1 MASIITRAAA
11 GTGATVKGAPLTLAE
26 LDANL
31 IALNTDIFVD
41 ALPTVEPSLM
51 LDFVNTNE
59 LDSRITF
66 TRASTGTYVGPD
78 GLIKTAAA
86 NVPRFDY
93 DPVTMAC
100 RGLLAEEGRTN
111 LLARSQEFDSASW
124 PATSA
129 SVTANN
135 AVAPDG
141 TTTADFLVGAAGTG
155 YFLGVRQAFSY
166 TANTWYTA
174 SVYAKAGAAT
184 RLVLATDNGA
194 GYLTHALFD
203 LAAGTSASVTH
214 PDVASNLST
223 SITPV
228 GNGWFRCVFSFW
240 YLGGMG
246 GLRIM
251 PAVSTTAG
259 SFWWSLTNDG
269 VSGLHIWGAQLESA
283 AFVTSYIPTGAAQ
296 ATRAA
301 DYGVINNVHQSTWY
315 SMDRGSM
322 VIEFRNDYM
331 AQSHAGAAFAF
342 AGGWRNNTIFLN
354 PRRDGTFGPNGA
366 LIYVYESLG
375 ISPSVSVSGGTN
387 LNNSASA
394 VYKYAGAWDAESLA
408 IAATNYQV
416 ASTSKTARAPT
427 PTFLAF
433 PTDTYSY
440 NPFSGHIRRFAYY
453 PRRVTNAQ
461 LQALID

>member
-78 GLIKTAAA
+78 GLIKTAAV

-111 LLARSQEFDSASW
+111 WFIQSAAVNGSW
-124 PATSA
+124 STWGTPATMQA
-129 SVTANN
+129 A
-135 AVAPDG
+135 AAIAPDG
-141 TTTADFLVGAAGTG
+141 TLSAIQVTSDTSNGVPTPGAGT
-155 YFLGVRQAFSY
+155 FTFSFF
-166 TANTWYTA
+166 
-174 SVYAKAGAAT
+174 VK
-184 RLVLATDNGA
+184 
-194 GYLTHALFD
+194 
-203 LAAGTSASVTH
+203 AGTSATVRMWWAGLGVNPMWTFTFGTKVLTVNNH
-214 PDVASNLST
+214 WINPQVQEF
-223 SITPV
+223 P
-228 GNGWFRCVFSFW
+228 NGWFRISATTNNANLQNYYW
-240 YLGGMG
+240 
-246 GLRIM
+246 GLS
-251 PAVSTTAG
+251 AAATGETFFV
-259 SFWWSLTNDG
+259 
-269 VSGLHIWGAQLESA
+269 WGAQIEVGS
-283 AFVTSYIPTGAAQ
+283 FVTSYIPTGAAQ

-331 AQSHAGAAFAF
+331 AQSQAGAAFAF
-342 AGGWRNNTIFLN
+342 AGSWRNNTIFLN
-354 PRRDGTFGPNGA
+354 PRRDGPFYANGA
-366 LIYVYESLG
+366 LLYVYESLG
-375 ISPSVSVSGGTN
+375 VSPGVSVSGAAN